1 MGRVM
6 AIDFGKVRTGIAVTD
21 PLKIFASAL
30 DTINTPK
37 LMEFLRQYLI
47 QEPVEIIVIGDGR
60 QDDGS
65 PGHISD
71 AVEQLKKILEE
82 AYPAIQ
88 IALHEEHYSSKR
100 AREII
105 FQSGKGKKSRR
116 DKKLVDKVAASL
128 ILQDYMDSNN
138 LW

>member
-6 AIDFGKVRTGIAVTD
+6 AIDFGNVRTGIAVTD
-21 PLKIFASAL
+21 PLKMFASAL
-30 DTINTPK
+30 DTIDTPK
-37 LMEFLRQYLI
+37 LLEFIEEYMMH
-47 QEPVEIIVIGDGR
+47 EPVETIVIGDGR

-65 PGHISD
+65 PGHISS
-71 AVEQLKKILEE
+71 AVVQLKKILEE
-82 AYPAIQ
+82 AYPAIK
-88 IALHEEHYSSKR
+88 ITLHEEHYSSKR

-105 FQSGKGKKSRR
+105 FQSGKRKKSRR

-128 ILQDYMDSNN
+128 ILQDYMDSNK